1 MLTKKNEAPNSQVI
15 GAFEFLQQW
24 QPLNQ
29 VKVATCPS
37 WGFSVVRRFLRT
49 RGYLRRFPIG
59 DPQVT
64 MGFNARSNLDDL
76 RIPPWIGN
84 TKVETWNVWC
94 QPWMNHLQQTT
105 GTTQMFNGPFLFF
118 SGEDLFSS
126 WSPEKRGELKPMDN
140 DHTNK
145 KTHSEEAQYN
155 RHSVETNDG
164 CWLYFTS
171 WKHWSSCVIFCCFRF
186 LLRLYISKIVLVP
199 FMFSPSTRQPHISN

>member
-1 MLTKKNEAPNSQVI
+1 MIPGSPWVSMLDLI
-15 GAFEFLQQW
+15 W
-24 QPLNQ
+24 MI
-29 VKVATCPS
+29 
-37 WGFSVVRRFLRT
+37 WGYPHGL
-49 RGYLRRFPIG
+49 
-59 DPQVT
+59 
-64 MGFNARSNLDDL
+64 
-76 RIPPWIGN
+76 
-84 TKVETWNVWC
+84 ETQKLKLETFDVNPGWTICNKQLVLHKC
-94 QPWMNHLQQTT
+94 STAH
-105 GTTQMFNGPFLFF
+105 FFFF